1 MSRSQHKAIA
11 RFLQWGISL
20 AALTYITWRLVQFKD
35 WDVFF
40 DTLYH
45 QRWQFS
51 GILILQLILSAVN
64 IGLESA
70 KWHQLSGALVRQ
82 SWHNTFYQVVKGIQT
97 GMITPARAG
106 EPLVRGL
113 LLPLGLRTKGFLLSA
128 TGSILQNIVL
138 MTGGMAGILLT
149 QSHSSGDNP
158 TFSMLQKGIVDY
170 SLMTVLAVAAGALL
184 VYGLIK
190 TFKARPIVRKLIS
203 HLRAI
208 GQLGSTRL
216 LKVTGLTIARY
227 AVYNFQLWLMLWFFG
242 VSGSLSDLGLIM
254 TYYAAITLLPTMAV
268 ADLGIRSSIAL
279 FLFSM
284 LSPNSP
290 GIVAS
295 VFLVW
300 VINLALPSIVAI
312 AMQPREETQ

>member
-1 MSRSQHKAIA
+1 MSYPKHKAIA
-11 RFLQWGISL
+11 RVLQWAVSL
-20 AALTYITWRLVQFKD
+20 AALAYITWRLVQFKD
-35 WDVFF
+35 WEVFF

-51 GILILQLILSAVN
+51 GILIFQLIFSAVN
-64 IGLESA
+64 IGLEST
-70 KWHQLSGALVRQ
+70 KWHQLSGAIVRQ

-128 TGSILQNIVL
+128 TGSILQNMVL
-138 MTGGMAGILLT
+138 MTGGMLGIILT
-149 QSHSSGDNP
+149 QNHISGPSS
-158 TFSMLQKGIVDY
+158 TFSKLQKGIVDY
-170 SLMTVLAVAAGALL
+170 SLITILAVAAATII
-184 VYGLIK
+184 VYVLIK
-190 TFKARPIVRKLIS
+190 IFKARPVIRQLIS

-208 GQLGSTRL
+208 AQLGLRRI
-216 LKVTGLTIARY
+216 LKVVGLTIARY

-242 VSGSLSDLGLIM
+242 VSNSLADLGLIM

-279 FLFSM
+279 FLFGM
-284 LSPNSP
+284 LSPNSA

-312 AMQPREETQ
+312 AMQPRDDTQ

>member
-1 MSRSQHKAIA
+1 MSHPKHKAMAQI
-11 RFLQWGISL
+11 LQWGISL
-20 AALTYITWRLVQFKD
+20 AALTYITWRLVQFRD

-51 GILILQLILSAVN
+51 GILLLQLIFAAVN
-64 IGLESA
+64 IGLEST
-70 KWHQLSGALVRQ
+70 KWRQLSGAIVHQ
-82 SWHNTFYQVVKGIQT
+82 SWRNTLFQVIKGIQT

-106 EPLVRGL
+106 EPVVRGL

-138 MTGGMAGILLT
+138 MVGGMVGILLT
-149 QSHSSGDNP
+149 QNHLSGDNS
-158 TFSMLQKGIVDY
+158 TFTLLKKGIIDY
-170 SLMTVLAVAAGALL
+170 SLITVLVIAAMVLL
-184 VYGLIK
+184 GYAFIK
-190 TFKARPIVRKLIS
+190 IFKSRPVIKQFIS

-208 GQLGSTRL
+208 GKLGIPRL
-216 LKVTGLTIARY
+216 LKVVGLTMARY

-242 VSGSLSDLGLIM
+242 VSSSLSDLGLVM

-284 LSPNSP
+284 LSPNSA

-300 VINLALPSIVAI
+300 VINLALPSIAAI
-312 AMQPREETQ
+312 AMQPGDGTQ